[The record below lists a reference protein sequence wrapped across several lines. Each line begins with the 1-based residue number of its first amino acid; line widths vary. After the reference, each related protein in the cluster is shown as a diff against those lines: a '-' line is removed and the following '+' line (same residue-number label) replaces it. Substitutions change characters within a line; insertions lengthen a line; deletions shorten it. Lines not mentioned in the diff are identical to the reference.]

1 MLTSDGLHLGREWVG
16 TWKARRPSWMKFM
29 VSGAV
34 ELGTDRAVCRVL
46 GVERREVV
54 GMGMDRDGAEDE
66 EGASKII

>member
-1 MLTSDGLHLGREWVG
+1 
-16 TWKARRPSWMKFM
+16 MKFM